1 MNKTF
6 IIPTYRKTFRDM
18 KIKETQT
25 ITRRFHTLLLSLI
38 AVACYSMHAVAAD
51 DKAVSG
57 TYTYYGH
64 PGMSM
69 VEAKEKALE
78 GAQNEALRS
87 EFGTL
92 VSQDVVQT
100 NEIVNDKE
108 KMSFLSSTQSTVR
121 GEWIATT
128 GTPEYEEKFENGAPV
143 VTCKVSG
150 RGRKLSNKAPDLIAN
165 ALSAPDK
172 RAVCSEFKDSED
184 IFLYIKSPERD
195 VYVMVCLEDE
205 DGSVYK
211 MFPFSTTPKQ
221 ATLTKG
227 YDYILFDKD
236 RPGGSLGEMPGDGLC
251 IVTDNLALNR
261 LYVVYSP
268 NYFRK
273 GNWEYVEEA
282 NLEAMSTKEFNKL
295 MIELRR
301 ADEEMGMKVIN
312 LSVQPNIDKNYEYD

>member
-1 MNKTF
+1 ME
-6 IIPTYRKTFRDM
+6 
-18 KIKETQT
+18 IKETQT
-25 ITRRFHTLLLSLI
+25 VNYRITTLIFSAL
-38 AVACYSMHAVAAD
+38 AVFGMTLTAKAAD

-64 PGMSM
+64 PGMTM

-92 VSQDVVQT
+92 VSQDIVQT

-108 KMSFLSSTQSTVR
+108 KMAFLSSTQSTVR

-128 GTPEYEEKFENGAPV
+128 GTPTYDERFENGAPV

-150 RGRKLSNKAPDLIAN
+150 RGRKLSNKAPDLVAN

-172 RAVCSEFKDSED
+172 RAVSSEFKDSQD
-184 IFLYIKSPERD
+184 IFVYIKSPERD
-195 VYVMVCLEDE
+195 VFAMVCLEDE
-205 DGSVYK
+205 DGMVYK
-211 MFPFSTTPKQ
+211 MFPFESTPPQ
-221 ATLTKG
+221 ATLKKG
-227 YDYILFDKD
+227 YDYILFDKN
-236 RPGGSLGEMPGDGLC
+236 RPGGTLGEMPGDGLF
-251 IVTDNLALNR
+251 IVTDKLALNR

-273 GNWEYVEEA
+273 GSWNYLEEA
-282 NLEAMSTKEFNKL
+282 NLDTMSTKDFNKL

-312 LSVQPNIDKNYEYD
+312 LSVKPNIDKNYEYE

>member
-1 MNKTF
+1 ME
-6 IIPTYRKTFRDM
+6 
-18 KIKETQT
+18 IKETKT
-25 ITRRFHTLLLSLI
+25 LSRRLLTLSAAI
-38 AVACYSMHAVAAD
+38 IMMVAETVQAFAAD

-69 VEAKEKALE
+69 IEAKEKALE
-78 GAQNEALRS
+78 GAQNEALRN

-108 KMSFLSSTQSTVR
+108 KMAFLSSTQSTVR

-128 GTPEYEEKFENGAPV
+128 GEPQYEERFENGVPV

-150 RGRKLSNKAPDLIAN
+150 RGRKLSNKAPELTVN
-165 ALSAPDK
+165 VLSAPDK
-172 RAVCSEFKDSED
+172 RAVSSEFQDSQD
-184 IFLYIKSPERD
+184 IFVYVKSPERD
-195 VYVMVCLEDE
+195 VFIMICLEDE
-205 DGSVYK
+205 DGTVYK
-211 MFPFSTTPKQ
+211 MFPFESTPAQ
-221 ATLTKG
+221 ATLKKG

-236 RPGGSLGEMPGDGLC
+236 RPSGNLGEMPGDGLF
-251 IVTDNLALNR
+251 ITTDKLALNR

-273 GNWEYVEEA
+273 GAWNYLA
-282 NLEAMSTKEFNKL
+282 DAGLDTMSTRDFNKL

-312 LSVQPNIDKNYEYD
+312 LSVRPGGDKNFEYE

>member
-1 MNKTF
+1 MEN
-6 IIPTYRKTFRDM
+6 
-18 KIKETQT
+18 KETQT
-25 ITRRFHTLLLSLI
+25 VMRRILAMTLLALAIWGSSP
-38 AVACYSMHAVAAD
+38 AAKAAD

-100 NEIVNDKE
+100 NEIINDKE
-108 KMSFLSSTQSTVR
+108 KMAFLSSTQSTVR

-128 GTPEYEEKFENGAPV
+128 GAPVYDEKYENGIPV

-150 RGRKLSNKAPDLIAN
+150 RGRKLSNKAPELLAN

-172 RAVCSEFKDSED
+172 RAVSSEFMDSQD
-184 IFLYIKSPERD
+184 IFVYIKSPERD
-195 VYVMVCLEDE
+195 VFAMVCLEDE
-205 DGSVYK
+205 DGVVYK
-211 MFPFSTTPKQ
+211 MFPFETTPPQ
-221 ATLTKG
+221 ATLKKG

-236 RPGGSLGEMPGDGLC
+236 RPGGTLGEMNGDGLS
-251 IVTDNLALNR
+251 IFTDKLALNR
-261 LYVVYSP
+261 LYIVYSP

-273 GNWEYVEEA
+273 GTWSYLEEA
-282 NLEAMSTKEFNKL
+282 NLDTMSTKEFNKL

-312 LSVQPNIDKNYEYD
+312 LSVKPNVDKNYEYE

>member
-1 MNKTF
+1 MLLAA
-6 IIPTYRKTFRDM
+6 IIMTAAKAV
-18 KIKETQT
+18 T
-25 ITRRFHTLLLSLI
+25 I
-38 AVACYSMHAVAAD
+38 YAAD

-69 VEAKEKALE
+69 IEAKEKALE

-92 VSQDVVQT
+92 VSQDIVQT
-100 NEIVNDKE
+100 NEIINDQE
-108 KMSFLSSTQSTVR
+108 KMAFLSSTQSTVR

-128 GTPEYEEKFENGAPV
+128 GTPQYEERFEDGVPV

-150 RGRKLSNKAPDLIAN
+150 RGRKLSNKAPEILAN

-172 RAVCSEFKDSED
+172 RSVCSEFKDTQD
-184 IFLYIKSPERD
+184 IYVYLKSPESD
-195 VYVMVCLEDE
+195 VFAMICLEDE
-205 DGSVYK
+205 DGTVFK
-211 MFPFSTTPKQ
+211 MFPFESTPAQ
-221 ATLTKG
+221 ATLKKG

-236 RPGGSLGEMPGDGLC
+236 RPSGGLGEMPGDGLY
-251 IVTDNLALNR
+251 ITTDKLALNR
-261 LYVVYSP
+261 LYVIYSP

-273 GNWEYVEEA
+273 GGWKYLEEA
-282 NLEAMSTKEFNKL
+282 GLETMTTKDFNKL
-295 MIELRR
+295 MIDLRR

-312 LSVQPNIDKNYEYD
+312 LSVRPDGDKNFEYE

>member
-1 MNKTF
+1 M
-6 IIPTYRKTFRDM
+6 
-18 KIKETQT
+18 T
-25 ITRRFHTLLLSLI
+25 ILAVLI
-38 AVACYSMHAVAAD
+38 MMMANSVTSFAAD

-78 GAQNEALRS
+78 GAQNEALRN

-100 NEIVNDKE
+100 TEIVNDKD

-121 GEWIATT
+121 GEWLATT
-128 GTPEYEEKFENGAPV
+128 GTPQYEERFENGVPV

-150 RGRKLSNKAPDLIAN
+150 RGRKLSNKAPELLAN

-172 RAVCSEFKDSED
+172 RAVSSEFKDSED
-184 IFLYIKSPERD
+184 IFVYVKSPERD
-195 VYVMVCLEDE
+195 VFIMICLEDE
-205 DGSVYK
+205 DGTVYK
-211 MFPFSTTPKQ
+211 MFPFESTPAQ
-221 ATLTKG
+221 ATLKKG

-236 RPGGSLGEMPGDGLC
+236 RPSGGLGEMPGDGLF
-251 IVTDNLALNR
+251 ITTDKLALNR

-273 GNWEYVEEA
+273 GGWKFLQDA
-282 NLEAMSTKEFNKL
+282 GLETMTTKDFNKL

-312 LSVQPNIDKNYEYD
+312 LSVKPEGDKNFEYE

>member
-1 MNKTF
+1 ME
-6 IIPTYRKTFRDM
+6 D
-18 KIKETQT
+18 KETK
-25 ITRRFHTLLLSLI
+25 TLMCRMRAIIIAIFALI
-38 AVACYSMHAVAAD
+38 SCGIQSKAAE

-78 GAQNEALRS
+78 GARNEALRS

-92 VSQDVVQT
+92 VSQDIVQT

-108 KMSFLSSTQSTVR
+108 KMAFLSSTQSTVR

-128 GTPEYEEKFENGAPV
+128 GTPVYDERFENGVPV

-150 RGRKLSNKAPDLIAN
+150 RGRKLSNKAPEIVVN

-172 RAVCSEFKDSED
+172 RAISSEFKDSQD
-184 IFLYIKSPERD
+184 IFVYIKSPERD
-195 VYVMVCLEDE
+195 VFVMVCLEDE
-205 DGSVYK
+205 EGTVYK
-211 MFPFSTTPKQ
+211 MFPFESTPAQ
-221 ATLTKG
+221 ATLKKG

-236 RPGGSLGEMPGDGLC
+236 RPGGSLGEMPGDGLY
-251 IVTDNLALNR
+251 IMTDKLALNR

-273 GNWEYVEEA
+273 GSWTYLEEA
-282 NLEAMSTKEFNKL
+282 NLDTMTTKDFNKL

-312 LSVQPNIDKNYEYD
+312 LSVMPDVDKNYEYD

>member
-1 MNKTF
+1 ME
-6 IIPTYRKTFRDM
+6 
-18 KIKETQT
+18 IKEAKALSSR
-25 ITRRFHTLLLSLI
+25 ILMLLAIFVVAASSSLS
-38 AVACYSMHAVAAD
+38 VKAAD

-78 GAQNEALRS
+78 GAQNEALRN

-92 VSQDVVQT
+92 VSQDIVQT

-108 KMSFLSSTQSTVR
+108 KMAFLSSTQSTVR

-128 GTPEYEEKFENGAPV
+128 GTPQYEESYRDGAPI

-150 RGRKLSNKAPDLIAN
+150 RGRKLSNKAPELIAN

-172 RAVCSEFKDSED
+172 RAVRSEFKDSED
-184 IFLYIKSPERD
+184 IFVYIKSPERD
-195 VYVMVCLEDE
+195 MFVMVCLEDE
-205 DGSVYK
+205 DGTVFK
-211 MFPFSTTPKQ
+211 MFPFESTPAQ

-227 YDYILFDKD
+227 YDYILFDKN
-236 RPGGSLGEMPGDGLC
+236 RPSGNLGEFPGESLY
-251 IVTDNLALNR
+251 ITTDKLALNR

-273 GNWEYVEEA
+273 GTWQHDADADLDV
-282 NLEAMSTKEFNKL
+282 MSTRDFNKL

-312 LSVQPNIDKNYEYD
+312 LAVSPNTDRNFEYE

>member
-1 MNKTF
+1 ME
-6 IIPTYRKTFRDM
+6 
-18 KIKETQT
+18 IKETKT
-25 ITRRFHTLLLSLI
+25 LSTRMLTLAAAILMM
-38 AVACYSMHAVAAD
+38 AVQAVQVFAAD

-69 VEAKEKALE
+69 IEAKEKALE
-78 GAQNEALRS
+78 GAQNEALRN

-108 KMSFLSSTQSTVR
+108 KMAFLSSTQSTVR
-121 GEWIATT
+121 GEWIATN
-128 GTPEYEEKFENGAPV
+128 GTPQYEERFENGVPV

-150 RGRKLSNKAPDLIAN
+150 RGRKLSNKAPELLAN

-172 RAVCSEFKDSED
+172 RAVNSEFQDSQD
-184 IFLYIKSPERD
+184 IFVYVKSPERD
-195 VYVMVCLEDE
+195 VFIMVCLEDE
-205 DGSVYK
+205 DGTVYK
-211 MFPFSTTPKQ
+211 MFPFESTPAQ
-221 ATLTKG
+221 ATLKKG

-236 RPGGSLGEMPGDGLC
+236 RPGGNLGEMPGDGLF
-251 IVTDNLALNR
+251 ITTDKLALNR

-273 GNWEYVEEA
+273 GAWDHNPDADLDV
-282 NLEAMSTKEFNKL
+282 MSTRDFNKL

-312 LSVQPNIDKNYEYD
+312 LSVRPAGDKNFEYE

>member
-1 MNKTF
+1 MA
-6 IIPTYRKTFRDM
+6 
-18 KIKETQT
+18 IKETKT
-25 ITRRFHTLLLSLI
+25 IINKSLTLLAVIMMMTANSLT
-38 AVACYSMHAVAAD
+38 SFAAD

-78 GAQNEALRS
+78 GAQNEALRN

-100 NEIVNDKE
+100 TEITNDKD

-121 GEWIATT
+121 GEWLATT
-128 GTPEYEEKFENGAPV
+128 GTPQYEERFENGAPV

-150 RGRKLSNKAPDLIAN
+150 RGRKLSNKAPELLAN

-172 RAVCSEFKDSED
+172 RAVSSEFKDSED
-184 IFLYIKSPERD
+184 IFVYVKSPERD
-195 VYVMVCLEDE
+195 VFIMVCLEDE
-205 DGSVYK
+205 DGTVYK
-211 MFPFSTTPKQ
+211 MFPFESTPAQ
-221 ATLTKG
+221 ATLKKG
-227 YDYILFDKD
+227 YDYILFDKA
-236 RPGGSLGEMPGDGLC
+236 RPTGGLGDMPGDGLF
-251 IVTDNLALNR
+251 ITTDKLALNR

-273 GNWEYVEEA
+273 GGWKF
-282 NLEAMSTKEFNKL
+282 LEDAGLETMTTKDFNKL

-312 LSVQPNIDKNYEYD
+312 LSVKPAGDKNFEYE

>member
-1 MNKTF
+1 MAIKKTKTIGKKILSLLAATF
-6 IIPTYRKTFRDM
+6 IVAANAM
-18 KIKETQT
+18 
-25 ITRRFHTLLLSLI
+25 TLQ
-38 AVACYSMHAVAAD
+38 AAD

-57 TYTYYGH
+57 SYTYYGH

-92 VSQDVVQT
+92 VSQDIVQT
-100 NEIVNDKE
+100 NEIINDQE
-108 KMSFLSSTQSTVR
+108 KMAFLSSTQSTVR

-128 GTPEYEEKFENGAPV
+128 GTPQYEERFENGVPV

-150 RGRKLSNKAPDLIAN
+150 RGRKLSNKAPELLAN

-172 RAVCSEFKDSED
+172 RAVSSEFKDSQD
-184 IFLYIKSPERD
+184 IFVYVKSPERD
-195 VYVMVCLEDE
+195 VFIMVCLEDE
-205 DGSVYK
+205 DGTVFK
-211 MFPFSTTPKQ
+211 MFPFESTPAQ
-221 ATLTKG
+221 ATLKKG

-236 RPGGSLGEMPGDGLC
+236 RPSGGLGEMPGDGLF
-251 IVTDNLALNR
+251 ITTDKLALNR
-261 LYVVYSP
+261 LYIVYSP

-273 GNWEYVEEA
+273 GGWQYLA
-282 NLEAMSTKEFNKL
+282 DAGLDTMTTKDFNKL

-312 LSVQPNIDKNYEYD
+312 LSVRPDINKNFEYE

>member
-1 MNKTF
+1 ME
-6 IIPTYRKTFRDM
+6 
-18 KIKETQT
+18 IKETKT
-25 ITRRFHTLLLSLI
+25 INALGETGRRFLSLAI
-38 AVACYSMHAVAAD
+38 AFIAATICTWAFAAD
-51 DKAVSG
+51 DKSVSG

-64 PGMSM
+64 PGMTM
-69 VEAKEKALE
+69 VEAREKALE

-108 KMSFLSSTQSTVR
+108 KMAFLSSTQSTVR

-128 GTPEYEEKFENGAPV
+128 GTPQYEERYENGAPV

-150 RGRKLSNKAPDLIAN
+150 RGRKLSNKAPEIIVN

-172 RAVCSEFKDSED
+172 RSVCSEFKDAQD
-184 IFLYIKSPERD
+184 IFVYIKSPERD
-195 VYVMVCLEDE
+195 VFVMVCLEDE
-205 DGSVYK
+205 DGLVYK
-211 MFPFSTTPKQ
+211 MFPFESTPAQ

-227 YDYILFDKD
+227 YDYILFDPA
-236 RPGGSLGEMPGDGLC
+236 RPSGNLGEMPGDGLA
-251 IVTDNLALNR
+251 ITTDKLALNR

-273 GNWEYVEEA
+273 GSWNFLQEA
-282 NLEAMSTKEFNKL
+282 ELDTMSTRDFNKL

-312 LSVQPNIDKNYEYD
+312 LSVSPNTDSKYEYD

>member
-1 MNKTF
+1 MA
-6 IIPTYRKTFRDM
+6 
-18 KIKETQT
+18 IKETKT
-25 ITRRFHTLLLSLI
+25 IGKRLLSLLAAI
-38 AVACYSMHAVAAD
+38 VIVAANAMTLRAAD

-57 TYTYYGH
+57 SYTYYGH

-92 VSQDVVQT
+92 VSQDIVQT
-100 NEIVNDKE
+100 NEIINDQE
-108 KMSFLSSTQSTVR
+108 KMAFLSSTQSTVR
-121 GEWIATT
+121 GEWIATI
-128 GTPEYEEKFENGAPV
+128 GTPQYEERFENGVPV

-150 RGRKLSNKAPDLIAN
+150 RGRKLSNKAPELLAN

-172 RAVCSEFKDSED
+172 RAVSSEFKDSQD
-184 IFLYIKSPERD
+184 IFVYVKSPERD
-195 VYVMVCLEDE
+195 VFIMVCLEDE
-205 DGSVYK
+205 DGTVFK
-211 MFPFSTTPKQ
+211 MFPFESTPAQ
-221 ATLTKG
+221 AILKKG

-236 RPGGSLGEMPGDGLC
+236 RPSGGLGEMPGDGLF
-251 IVTDNLALNR
+251 ITTDKLALNR
-261 LYVVYSP
+261 LYIVYSP

-273 GNWEYVEEA
+273 GGWKY
-282 NLEAMSTKEFNKL
+282 LEDVGLDTMSTKDFNKL

-312 LSVQPNIDKNYEYD
+312 LSVKPAIDKNFEYE

>member
-1 MNKTF
+1 ME
-6 IIPTYRKTFRDM
+6 
-18 KIKETQT
+18 IKETQT
-25 ITRRFHTLLLSLI
+25 VNRRITTLIFSAL
-38 AVACYSMHAVAAD
+38 AVFGMTLTVKAAD

-64 PGMSM
+64 PGMTM

-92 VSQDVVQT
+92 VSQDIMQT

-108 KMSFLSSTQSTVR
+108 KMAFLSSTQSTVR

-128 GTPEYEEKFENGAPV
+128 GTPTYDERFENGAPV

-150 RGRKLSNKAPDLIAN
+150 RGRKLSNKAPELIAN

-172 RAVCSEFKDSED
+172 RAVSSDFKDSQD
-184 IFLYIKSPERD
+184 IFVYIKSPERD
-195 VYVMVCLEDE
+195 VFAMVCLEDE
-205 DGSVYK
+205 DGMVYK
-211 MFPFSTTPKQ
+211 MFPFESTPPQ
-221 ATLTKG
+221 ATLKKG
-227 YDYILFDKD
+227 YDYILFDKN
-236 RPGGSLGEMPGDGLC
+236 RPGGTLGEMPGDGLF
-251 IVTDNLALNR
+251 IVTDKLALNR

-273 GNWEYVEEA
+273 GSWNYLEEA
-282 NLEAMSTKEFNKL
+282 NLDTMSTKDFNKL

-312 LSVQPNIDKNYEYD
+312 LSVKPNIDKNYEYE

>member
-1 MNKTF
+1 ME
-6 IIPTYRKTFRDM
+6 
-18 KIKETQT
+18 IKETQT
-25 ITRRFHTLLLSLI
+25 VNRRIITLIFSALAVFGMTLT
-38 AVACYSMHAVAAD
+38 AKAAD

-64 PGMSM
+64 PGMTM

-92 VSQDVVQT
+92 VSQDIMQT

-108 KMSFLSSTQSTVR
+108 KMAFLSSTQSTVR

-128 GTPEYEEKFENGAPV
+128 GTPTYDERFENGAPV

-150 RGRKLSNKAPDLIAN
+150 RGRKLSNKAPELIAN

-172 RAVCSEFKDSED
+172 RAVSSDFKDSQD
-184 IFLYIKSPERD
+184 IFVYIKSPERD
-195 VYVMVCLEDE
+195 VFAMVCLEDE
-205 DGSVYK
+205 DGMVYK
-211 MFPFSTTPKQ
+211 MFPFESTPPQ
-221 ATLTKG
+221 ATLKKG
-227 YDYILFDKD
+227 YDYILFDKN
-236 RPGGSLGEMPGDGLC
+236 RPGGTLGEMPGDGLF
-251 IVTDNLALNR
+251 IVTDKLALNR

-273 GNWEYVEEA
+273 GSWNYLEEA
-282 NLEAMSTKEFNKL
+282 NLDTMSTKDFNKL

-312 LSVQPNIDKNYEYD
+312 LSVKPNIDKNYEYE

>member
-1 MNKTF
+1 ME
-6 IIPTYRKTFRDM
+6 
-18 KIKETQT
+18 IKEAKA
-25 ITRRFHTLLLSLI
+25 LSIRILMLFAVFV
-38 AVACYSMHAVAAD
+38 AVASSTLSVNAAD

-78 GAQNEALRS
+78 GAQNEALRN

-108 KMSFLSSTQSTVR
+108 KMAFLSSTQSTVR

-128 GTPEYEEKFENGAPV
+128 GTPQYEESYKDGAPI

-150 RGRKLSNKAPDLIAN
+150 RGRKLSNKAPELIAN

-172 RAVCSEFKDSED
+172 RAVRSEFKDSED
-184 IFLYIKSPERD
+184 IFVYIKSPERD
-195 VYVMVCLEDE
+195 VFVMVCLEDE
-205 DGSVYK
+205 DGTVFK
-211 MFPFSTTPKQ
+211 MFPFESTPAQ

-227 YDYILFDKD
+227 YDYILFDKN
-236 RPGGSLGEMPGDGLC
+236 RPGGSLGEFPGESLY
-251 IVTDNLALNR
+251 ITTDKLALNR

-273 GNWEYVEEA
+273 GVWNHDPDADLDV
-282 NLEAMSTKEFNKL
+282 MSTRDFNKL

-312 LSVQPNIDKNYEYD
+312 LAVSPNTDRNFEYE

>member
-1 MNKTF
+1 ME
-6 IIPTYRKTFRDM
+6 
-18 KIKETQT
+18 IKETKT
-25 ITRRFHTLLLSLI
+25 VKALRVKRNTLRETGRRFLSLAI
-38 AVACYSMHAVAAD
+38 AFFAASLCIGALAAD
-51 DKAVSG
+51 DKSVSG

-69 VEAKEKALE
+69 IEAKEKALE
-78 GAQNEALRS
+78 GAQNEALRN

-108 KMSFLSSTQSTVR
+108 KMAFLSSTQSTVR

-128 GTPEYEEKFENGAPV
+128 GTPQYEERFENGVPV

-150 RGRKLSNKAPDLIAN
+150 RGRKLSNKAPDLLAN

-172 RAVCSEFKDSED
+172 RAVNSDFQDSQD
-184 IFLYIKSPERD
+184 IFVYVKSPERD
-195 VYVMVCLEDE
+195 VFIMICLEDE
-205 DGSVYK
+205 DGTVYK
-211 MFPFSTTPKQ
+211 MFPFESTPAQ
-221 ATLTKG
+221 ATFKKG

-236 RPGGSLGEMPGDGLC
+236 RPSGNLGEMPGDGLF
-251 IVTDNLALNR
+251 ITTDKLALNR

-273 GNWEYVEEA
+273 GSWKYLEEA
-282 NLEAMSTKEFNKL
+282 NLDTMTTRDFNKL

-312 LSVQPNIDKNYEYD
+312 LSVRPAGDKNFEYE

>member
-1 MNKTF
+1 ME
-6 IIPTYRKTFRDM
+6 
-18 KIKETQT
+18 IKETQT
-25 ITRRFHTLLLSLI
+25 ISKRLLSIL
-38 AVACYSMHAVAAD
+38 AVIIMMTANTAQTKAAD

-64 PGMSM
+64 PGMTM

-78 GAQNEALRS
+78 GAQNEALRN

-108 KMSFLSSTQSTVR
+108 KLAFLSSTQSTVR

-128 GTPEYEEKFENGAPV
+128 GTPQYEERYENGAPV

-150 RGRKLSNKAPDLIAN
+150 RGRKLSNNAPEIIAN
-165 ALSAPDK
+165 ALTAPDK
-172 RAVCSEFKDSED
+172 RAIGSEFMDSQD
-184 IFLYIKSPERD
+184 IYVYVKSPERD
-195 VYVMVCLEDE
+195 VFIMVCLEDE
-205 DGSVYK
+205 DGMVYK
-211 MFPFSTTPKQ
+211 MFPFESTPAQ
-221 ATLTKG
+221 ATLKKG

-236 RPGGSLGEMPGDGLC
+236 RPSGNLGEMPGDGLY
-251 IVTDNLALNR
+251 ITTDKLALNR

-273 GNWEYVEEA
+273 GSWKYLDEA
-282 NLEAMSTKEFNKL
+282 GLDTMTTKDFNKL

-312 LSVQPNIDKNYEYD
+312 LSVRPNIDTKYETN

>member
-1 MNKTF
+1 ME
-6 IIPTYRKTFRDM
+6 
-18 KIKETQT
+18 IKETKT
-25 ITRRFHTLLLSLI
+25 ISKRILSLSAVI
-38 AVACYSMHAVAAD
+38 IMMAVQAVAAFAAD

-57 TYTYYGH
+57 SYTYYGH
-64 PGMSM
+64 AGMSM

-78 GAQNEALRS
+78 GAQNEALRN

-100 NEIVNDKE
+100 NEIINDKE
-108 KMSFLSSTQSTVR
+108 KMAFLSSTQSTVR

-128 GTPEYEEKFENGAPV
+128 GTPQYEERFENGVPV

-150 RGRKLSNKAPDLIAN
+150 RGRKLSNKAPEILVN

-172 RAVCSEFKDSED
+172 RAVSSEFKDSED
-184 IFLYIKSPERD
+184 IFVYVKSPERD
-195 VYVMVCLEDE
+195 IFVMVCLEDE
-205 DGSVYK
+205 DGTVYK
-211 MFPFSTTPKQ
+211 MFPFESTPAQ

-227 YDYILFDKD
+227 YDYILFDKN
-236 RPGGSLGEMPGDGLC
+236 RPSKQLGEMPGDGLY
-251 IVTDNLALNR
+251 ITTDKLALNR

-273 GNWEYVEEA
+273 GAWNYLQDA
-282 NLEAMSTKEFNKL
+282 GLDTMSTRDFNKL

-312 LSVQPNIDKNYEYD
+312 LSVRPNTDRNYEYD

>member
-1 MNKTF
+1 MA
-6 IIPTYRKTFRDM
+6 
-18 KIKETQT
+18 
-25 ITRRFHTLLLSLI
+25 SLAAAFAA
-38 AVACYSMHAVAAD
+38 AVALSVSAAAAD

-78 GAQNEALRS
+78 GAQNEALRN

-100 NEIVNDKE
+100 NEIINDTE
-108 KMSFLSSTQSTVR
+108 KMAFLSSTQSTVR

-128 GTPEYEEKFENGAPV
+128 GTPQYEERFENGAPV

-150 RGRKLSNKAPDLIAN
+150 RGRKLSNKAPELLAN

-172 RAVCSEFKDSED
+172 RAVSSEFKDSED
-184 IFLYIKSPERD
+184 IFVYVKSPERD
-195 VYVMVCLEDE
+195 VFIMVCLEDE
-205 DGSVYK
+205 DGTVYK
-211 MFPFSTTPKQ
+211 MFPFESTPAQ
-221 ATLTKG
+221 ATLKKG

-236 RPGGSLGEMPGDGLC
+236 RPTGGLGEFPGDGLY
-251 IVTDNLALNR
+251 ITTDKLALNR

-273 GNWEYVEEA
+273 GAWNHDADADLDV
-282 NLEAMSTKEFNKL
+282 MSTRDFNKL

-312 LSVQPNIDKNYEYD
+312 LSVAPKTDRNFEYE

>member
-1 MNKTF
+1 MEN
-6 IIPTYRKTFRDM
+6 
-18 KIKETQT
+18 KETQT
-25 ITRRFHTLLLSLI
+25 LRIRLFSIITLLLIIGSLN
-38 AVACYSMHAVAAD
+38 AKAAD

-69 VEAKEKALE
+69 IEAKEKALE

-108 KMSFLSSTQSTVR
+108 KMAFLSSTQSTVR

-128 GTPEYEEKFENGAPV
+128 GTPTYDERFENGVPV

-150 RGRKLSNKAPDLIAN
+150 RGRKLSNKAPELLAN

-172 RAVCSEFKDSED
+172 RAVNSEFEDSQD
-184 IFLYIKSPERD
+184 IFVYIKSPERD
-195 VYVMVCLEDE
+195 VFVMVCLEDE
-205 DGSVYK
+205 DGMVYK
-211 MFPFSTTPKQ
+211 MFPFETTPAQ
-221 ATLTKG
+221 ATLKKG

-236 RPGGSLGEMPGDGLC
+236 RPGGSLGDMPGDGLY
-251 IVTDNLALNR
+251 IMTDKLALNR

-273 GNWEYVEEA
+273 GSWTYLEDA
-282 NLEAMSTKEFNKL
+282 NLETMNTKDFNKL

-312 LSVQPNIDKNYEYD
+312 LSVKPKMDKNYEFE

>member
-1 MNKTF
+1 MEN
-6 IIPTYRKTFRDM
+6 
-18 KIKETQT
+18 KETKT
-25 ITRRFHTLLLSLI
+25 LSKRILTLLAAILI
-38 AVACYSMHAVAAD
+38 MAAQALPAEAAD

-78 GAQNEALRS
+78 GAQNEALRN

-100 NEIVNDKE
+100 NEIINDKE
-108 KMSFLSSTQSTVR
+108 KMAFLSSTQSTVR

-128 GTPEYEEKFENGAPV
+128 GTPQYEERFENGVPV

-150 RGRKLSNKAPDLIAN
+150 RGRKLSNKAPEIIVN

-172 RAVCSEFKDSED
+172 RAVSSEFKDSED
-184 IFLYIKSPERD
+184 IFVYIKSPERD
-195 VYVMVCLEDE
+195 VFVMVCLEDE
-205 DGSVYK
+205 DGMVYK
-211 MFPFSTTPKQ
+211 MFPFESTPAQ

-227 YDYILFDKD
+227 YDYILFDKN
-236 RPGGSLGEMPGDGLC
+236 RRGGQLGEMPGDGLF
-251 IVTDNLALNR
+251 ITTDKLALNR

-273 GNWEYVEEA
+273 GAWNYLQDA
-282 NLEAMSTKEFNKL
+282 GLDTMSTRDFNKL

-312 LSVQPNIDKNYEYD
+312 LSVMPNTDRKYEYD

>member
-1 MNKTF
+1 MLLAA
-6 IIPTYRKTFRDM
+6 IIMTAAKAV
-18 KIKETQT
+18 T
-25 ITRRFHTLLLSLI
+25 I
-38 AVACYSMHAVAAD
+38 YAAD

-69 VEAKEKALE
+69 IEAKEKALE

-92 VSQDVVQT
+92 VSQDIMQT
-100 NEIVNDKE
+100 NEIINDQE
-108 KMSFLSSTQSTVR
+108 KMAFLSSTQSTVR

-128 GTPEYEEKFENGAPV
+128 GTPQYEERFEDGVPV

-150 RGRKLSNKAPDLIAN
+150 RGRKLSNKAPEILAN

-172 RAVCSEFKDSED
+172 RSVCSEFKDTQD
-184 IFLYIKSPERD
+184 IYVYIKSPESD
-195 VYVMVCLEDE
+195 VFAMICLEDE
-205 DGSVYK
+205 DGTVFK
-211 MFPFSTTPKQ
+211 MFPFESTPAQ
-221 ATLTKG
+221 ATLKKG

-236 RPGGSLGEMPGDGLC
+236 RPSGGLGEMPGDGLY
-251 IVTDNLALNR
+251 ITTDKLALNR
-261 LYVVYSP
+261 LYVIYSP

-273 GNWEYVEEA
+273 GGWKYLEEA
-282 NLEAMSTKEFNKL
+282 GLETMTTKDFNKL
-295 MIELRR
+295 MIDLRR

-312 LSVQPNIDKNYEYD
+312 LSVRPDGDKNFEYE

>member
-1 MNKTF
+1 ME
-6 IIPTYRKTFRDM
+6 
-18 KIKETQT
+18 IKEAKALSSR
-25 ITRRFHTLLLSLI
+25 ILMLLAIFVVAASSSLS
-38 AVACYSMHAVAAD
+38 VKAAD

-78 GAQNEALRS
+78 GAQNEALRN

-92 VSQDVVQT
+92 VSQDIVQT

-108 KMSFLSSTQSTVR
+108 KMAFLSSTQSTVR

-128 GTPEYEEKFENGAPV
+128 GTPQYEESYRDGAPI

-150 RGRKLSNKAPDLIAN
+150 RGRKLSNKAPELIAN

-172 RAVCSEFKDSED
+172 RAVRSEFKDSED
-184 IFLYIKSPERD
+184 IFVYIKSPERD
-195 VYVMVCLEDE
+195 VFVMVCLEDE
-205 DGSVYK
+205 DGTVFK
-211 MFPFSTTPKQ
+211 MFPFESTPAQ

-227 YDYILFDKD
+227 YDYILFDKN
-236 RPGGSLGEMPGDGLC
+236 RPSGNLGEFLGESLY
-251 IVTDNLALNR
+251 ITTDKLALNR

-273 GNWEYVEEA
+273 GTWQHDADADLDV
-282 NLEAMSTKEFNKL
+282 MSTRDFNKL

-312 LSVQPNIDKNYEYD
+312 LAVSPNTDRNFEYE

>member
-1 MNKTF
+1 ME
-6 IIPTYRKTFRDM
+6 
-18 KIKETQT
+18 IKETK
-25 ITRRFHTLLLSLI
+25 TLSKSMLILLAAIVMMVVQPAS
-38 AVACYSMHAVAAD
+38 AEAAD

-78 GAQNEALRS
+78 GAQNEALRN

-92 VSQDVVQT
+92 VSQDIVQS
-100 NEIVNDKE
+100 NEIINDKE
-108 KMSFLSSTQSTVR
+108 KMAFLSSTQSTVR

-128 GTPEYEEKFENGAPV
+128 GTPQYEERFENGAPV

-150 RGRKLSNKAPDLIAN
+150 RGRKLSNKAPEIIVN

-172 RAVCSEFKDSED
+172 RAVSSEFKDSED
-184 IFLYIKSPERD
+184 IFVYIKSPERD
-195 VYVMVCLEDE
+195 VFAMVCLEDE
-205 DGSVYK
+205 DGMVYK
-211 MFPFSTTPKQ
+211 MFPFESTPAQ

-227 YDYILFDKD
+227 YDYILFDKN
-236 RPGGSLGEMPGDGLC
+236 RPAGQLGEMPGDGLF
-251 IVTDNLALNR
+251 ITTDKLALNR

-273 GNWEYVEEA
+273 GAWNYLQEA
-282 NLEAMSTKEFNKL
+282 GLDTMSTRDFNKL

-312 LSVQPNIDKNYEYD
+312 LSVRPNTDTRYEYD